1 MTKLRFLV
9 VVQIGLALGLMTA
22 PPAAAQVEQLIGALT
37 SNLGVTETQ
46 AEAGSGAIFGL
57 AQERMAPDEF
67 ASLSG
72 SVPGIE
78 ELIGAAQVAGIDI
91 GGIGGA
97 EATGGLSDHEPA
109 AGGGLGFSSDLEDAA
124 GDLMGSTGEV
134 AGIGDLG
141 GLAALAGPFSEL
153 GLSPEMAA
161 EFLPIVLD
169 YVGNTGGS
177 PAMGLLQGA
186 LLGG

>member
-1 MTKLRFLV
+1 MASLRLLIILQVCLTVGLV
-9 VVQIGLALGLMTA
+9 TA
-22 PPAAAQVEQLIGALT
+22 RPAAAQVEQLIGALT

-46 AEAGSGAIFGL
+46 AEAGAGAIFGL

-72 SVPGIE
+72 SVPGVE
-78 ELIGAAQVAGIDI
+78 ELIGAAQVAGLDI
-91 GGIGGA
+91 GGTSGA
-97 EATGGLSDHEPA
+97 EATGGVSDYAPA
-109 AGGGLGFSSDLEDAA
+109 AGGGLGFSSDVEDAA
-124 GDLMGSTGEV
+124 GGLLGSAGEA

-161 EFLPIVLD
+161 EFLPIILS
-169 YVGNTGGS
+169 YVGDTGGS
-177 PAMGLLQGA
+177 TAMGLLQGA